1 MWWRGWL
8 TLVKSQAGRG
18 RIHDGAASIACL
30 LAVIVAF
37 RQTHDLEWPCESDFY
52 RDMGAAQSV
61 LDGDFG
67 GDPAYLGERAW
78 YPPLVPAIVG
88 LASRIT
94 GVALHEAYTTFGVYL
109 NLLAPAAFYL
119 MAVRLY
125 GRAPALLGLI
135 GFLFL
140 GPLELVSWLHATY
153 SPWLWPCN
161 LAQGFFYLAVW
172 LVLGAFETDKRWL
185 AALAGV
191 AAGLT
196 MLAHAAPA
204 LILAGVVTCV
214 ALHQLVEG
222 FRDRSRRFRPLAT
235 AAIIGGVTAVVASP
249 FYGGL
254 ALEYGGKIRNAEPLT
269 WIAGELTIESI
280 PALLAREVSLRGL
293 VALVGLVSL
302 FVPKGLARG
311 RTRVALLAWFACT
324 CVGLLYGYASQRLR
338 LPPVMPS
345 WHFYFYLQAFES
357 VAFGLGGAVL
367 AGLLSR
373 GGAWALRGR
382 WFDFQL
388 LHVRLLA
395 VLIASSLLVVLLRWE
410 RYADR
415 PDLRDYRRQSFVYE
429 KLPDME
435 LYRWALHNAEP
446 SDVVLAEGGPSFFV
460 AAAGR
465 KVLAVQR
472 LFANPYLAPEERER
486 AQRVMLDSLAEG
498 NFDVFLKYARRYG
511 VRYVAILSG
520 KKKPGWLPGSP
531 LKRVHRARRRPGF
544 DVYAVTASRS

>member
-1 MWWRGWL
+1 MWWRGFL
-8 TLVKSQAGRG
+8 TLAKSHAGRG
-18 RIHDGAASIACL
+18 RVHDGAALIACL
-30 LAVIVAF
+30 LAGIAAF

-61 LDGDFG
+61 LDGNLG
-67 GDPAYLGERAW
+67 ADPAYLGERAW
-78 YPPLVPAIVG
+78 YPPLVPALVG
-88 LASRIT
+88 LASRLT
-94 GVALHEAYTTFGVYL
+94 GVSLHEAYTRFGVYL

-125 GRAPALLGLI
+125 GRAPALLALI

-172 LVLGAFETDKRWL
+172 LVLAAFETDRRWL
-185 AALAGV
+185 AALAGFAV
-191 AAGLT
+191 GLT
-196 MLAHAAPA
+196 MLAHAAPG
-204 LILAGVVTCV
+204 LILVGVVTAV
-214 ALHQLVEG
+214 TLQRLAEG
-222 FRDRSRRFRPLAT
+222 VRDRSRRLRPVAT
-235 AAIIGGVTAVVASP
+235 AAVIGAVAAVVASP

-254 ALEYGGKIRNAEPLT
+254 ALAYGGQVRNVEPLT
-269 WIAGELTIESI
+269 WIAGELRIESI
-280 PALLAREVSLRGL
+280 PGLLAREVSLRGL
-293 VALVGLVSL
+293 VALVGLLAL
-302 FVPKGLARG
+302 FVPKGPARG
-311 RTRVALLAWFACT
+311 RPRVALLAWFAAT
-324 CVGLLYGYASQRLR
+324 IAGLLYGYASQRIR
-338 LPPVMPS
+338 LPPLMPS

-373 GGAWALRGR
+373 GAAWLLRRRRIDVQRLRVRSLDVLVAGA
-382 WFDFQL
+382 F
-388 LHVRLLA
+388 
-395 VLIASSLLVVLLRWE
+395 LVALLRWE

-415 PDLRDYRRQSFVYE
+415 PDLRDYRSQSFVYQ

-435 LYRWALHNAEP
+435 LYRWALHHAAP

-465 KVLAVQR
+465 KVIAVQR

-486 AQRVMLDSLAEG
+486 AQRLMLDSLSARK
-498 NFDVFLKYARRYG
+498 FDVFLKEARRYR
-511 VRYVAILSG
+511 VRYVAILSD
-520 KKKPGWLPGSP
+520 KKKPGWLAGSP

-544 DVYAVTASRS
+544 DVYAVTGSRS